1 MCIEG
6 KVCVMMGMVCGL
18 MGNVCVCVCV
28 CSEGEVHV
36 IGGECV
42 F

>member
-18 MGNVCVCVCV
+18 MGNVCVCVC
-28 CSEGEVHV
+28 SEGEVHV

>member
-18 MGNVCVCVCV
+18 MGNVCVCVC
-28 CSEGEVHV
+28 SEGEVHV
-36 IGGECV
+36 IGGGGCV